1 MYAFLSKIEMKQN
14 RKKIIRIQTSV
25 EIRLFKLLLFI
36 LPFAFGLYYEFTA
49 YIAGMMIAFFLIY
62 TVFKNKRLRYAKQAG
77 AFCLA
82 GSYLFYLIT
91 VLFSVDK
98 GLALAGFFKVLPIL
112 LFLVLL
118 FQLEKGTVEIGLH
131 VIPYTGLV
139 MLILSAA
146 SWLIP
151 PLTGYFYNNDRLGGF
166 FQYSNTFALYL
177 LAGIIILGNI
187 KKKTKAT
194 GAMMLVL
201 FAGILLTGSRTIFIF
216 CLLNFS
222 CVFIREKAIRKPMI
236 ISAGMILIVVATVVG
251 LTGSIEN
258 IGRFLTIN
266 LQESTFIGRL
276 LYDKDGLR
284 LLGSHPMGLGYY
296 GYYYLQPSVQTGV
309 YTVRFIHNDWL
320 QFALDAGVMGAVLH
334 FVGLFAGIRKANFMQ
349 KQLFVTL
356 VASSFLDFNFQF
368 IIMSMLLMMTLN
380 YESIV
385 EIKKASIQ
393 NVAVVTFGIL
403 ILAWGYMAIA
413 FGLAYFDCFEAAAR
427 LYPGNTE
434 ARITLLQLSEDKESV
449 NQRANQ
455 IIHQNKHI
463 ALAYDAKAMVSLSE
477 GDYDKMIA
485 FKKKSIEN
493 KKYDISVYEDY
504 IQMLSQ
510 AITAEN
516 NASNR
521 NKVEAY
527 ANEVFAVPEML
538 QKVKD
543 STDPLAYKIN
553 DKPELE
559 LSEVSQEYIKRL
571 REVLK

>member
-1 MYAFLSKIEMKQN
+1 MFKI
-14 RKKIIRIQTSV
+14 
-25 EIRLFKLLLFI
+25 LFFV

-49 YIAGMMIAFFLIY
+49 YIAGMMIALFLIY

-98 GLALAGFFKVLPIL
+98 GMALAGFFKALPIL
-112 LFLVLL
+112 LFLMLL
-118 FQLEKGTVEIGLH
+118 FQLEKNIVEDGLH
-131 VIPYTGLV
+131 VIPYAGLI
-139 MLILSAA
+139 MLILSSV

-151 PLTGYFYNNDRLGGF
+151 SLKDYFYNNDRLGGF

-177 LAGIIILGNI
+177 LAGIIILGNM
-187 KKKTKAT
+187 KKKTKLT
-194 GAMMLVL
+194 GIMMLIL
-201 FAGILLTGSRTIFIF
+201 FVGVLLTGSRTIFIF
-216 CLLNFS
+216 CLLNFL
-222 CVFIREKAIRKPMI
+222 CIFIREKAVRKPML
-236 ISAGMILIVVATVVG
+236 ISVGIVLIVVITVVG
-251 LTGSIEN
+251 LTGYIEN
-258 IGRFLTIN
+258 FGRFLTIN
-266 LQESTFIGRL
+266 LQESTFVGRL
-276 LYDKDGLR
+276 LYDKDGLK
-284 LLGSHPMGLGYY
+284 LLWNHPMGLGYY
-296 GYYYLQPSVQTGV
+296 GYYYLQPSMQTGV

-320 QFALDAGVMGAVLH
+320 QLALDAGVIGAALH
-334 FVGLFAGIRKANFMQ
+334 FVGLLAGIRKANFMQ

-356 VASSFLDFNFQF
+356 VASSFLDFNLQF
-368 IIMSMLLMMTLN
+368 IIMPMLLMMTLN

-385 EIKKASIQ
+385 EIKKAGIQ

-403 ILAWGYMAIA
+403 ILSWGYMAIA
-413 FGLAYFDCFEAAAR
+413 FGLAYFDRFEAAVS

-434 ARITLLQLSEDKESV
+434 AQITLLQLSEDKESV

-455 IIHQNKHI
+455 IIRQNKHI

-477 GDYDKMIA
+477 GDYDKMII

-504 IQMLSQ
+504 LKMLSQ

-516 NASNR
+516 NAGNR
-521 NKVEAY
+521 NKVETY
-527 ANEVFAVPEML
+527 ANEIYAVPEML

-543 STDPLAYKIN
+543 GTDPLAYKIN

-559 LSEVSQEYIKRL
+559 LSEVSKEYIKRL
-571 REVLK
+571 QEVLK